1 MSYEKLFSFI
11 FFLAIISCSKDP
23 ILYTLTTSTNP
34 AEGGALLPSSAQF
47 EEGETVV
54 LNATPSEEYVFF
66 SWSGVS
72 GENST
77 TSIVMNSDKSV
88 VALFVKKQYSLEISV
103 EGEGEVTEKIIKA
116 GSSTDYNS
124 GTIVELSANPVSEW
138 VFVEWKGDL
147 SGSENPTQITIN
159 KPKKIIAVFQKKQYP
174 LNIEIEG
181 EGSVE
186 ETVIKPGVPNSYNS
200 GTIVSIEA
208 IPQNGWS
215 FLKWSGDV
223 SSLENPIEITVNISK
238 NIKAEFFNPQDFTG
252 LPILYVD
259 TEGSEINSKEDY
271 VEGSVSIIGSNDFPG
286 LSSAEMKIKGRGNST
301 WWQGGI
307 GRPDNM
313 KKPFQIKFGDK
324 TKVLNMPKDKKWVLL
339 AEISDISLIRNKIV
353 REIANMGSFDYVP
366 QAEYTELFI
375 NNKHAGTYLIGQKV
389 EESKNRVNIG
399 DDGYL
404 VEIDTDAH
412 GRIEEDDVYFRSNV
426 WSSHY
431 KDGVFNIKE
440 PSLDFDSE
448 KFNLIKNH
456 INSFEDAL
464 FGDSFKDPDIGYRSF
479 IDLSSFIDWFLVNEI
494 SKNQDA
500 ASFSSIY
507 FNYIPGEK
515 IKMGPIWDFD
525 LAFGNVNYSN
535 AENPEGF
542 WIKDNL
548 WYKRMFEDP
557 YFKQMVQER
566 FDYYNN
572 NLSLILSKISG
583 FETYLSKSQKKNFEL
598 YPSLL
603 DPNSEVWPVPARFDN
618 HHSYVEYLK
627 TWLDTRMAWLK
638 TWL

>member
-1 MSYEKLFSFI
+1 
-11 FFLAIISCSKDP
+11 
-23 ILYTLTTSTNP
+23 
-34 AEGGALLPSSAQF
+34 
-47 EEGETVV
+47 
-54 LNATPSEEYVFF
+54 
-66 SWSGVS
+66 
-72 GENST
+72 
-77 TSIVMNSDKSV
+77 
-88 VALFVKKQYSLEISV
+88 
-103 EGEGEVTEKIIKA
+103 
-116 GSSTDYNS
+116 
-124 GTIVELSANPVSEW
+124 
-138 VFVEWKGDL
+138 
-147 SGSENPTQITIN
+147 
-159 KPKKIIAVFQKKQYP
+159 
-174 LNIEIEG
+174 
-181 EGSVE
+181 
-186 ETVIKPGVPNSYNS
+186 
-200 GTIVSIEA
+200 
-208 IPQNGWS
+208 
-215 FLKWSGDV
+215 
-223 SSLENPIEITVNISK
+223 
-238 NIKAEFFNPQDFTG
+238 
-252 LPILYVD
+252 
-259 TEGSEINSKEDY
+259 
-271 VEGSVSIIGSNDFPG
+271 
-286 LSSAEMKIKGRGNST
+286 
-301 WWQGGI
+301 
-307 GRPDNM
+307 
-313 KKPFQIKFGDK
+313 
-324 TKVLNMPKDKKWVLL
+324 MPKDKKWVLL

-366 QAEYTELFI
+366 QSEYTELFI

-448 KFNLIKNH
+448 KFNLIKGH

-464 FGDSFKDPDIGYRSF
+464 FGDNFKDPDIGYRSF
-479 IDLSSFIDWFLVNEI
+479 IDLPSFIDWFLVNEI

-618 HHSYVEYLK
+618 HHGYVEYLK
-627 TWLDTRMAWLK
+627 AWLDTRMEWLK

>member
-1 MSYEKLFSFI
+1 MKKLFSFL

-23 ILYTLTTSTNP
+23 ILYTLTTSANP
-34 AEGGALLPSSAQF
+34 TEGGTLLPSSAQF

-54 LNATPSEEYVFF
+54 LNATPSKEYVFF
-66 SWSGVS
+66 SWAGVS

-186 ETVIKPGVPNSYNS
+186 EKVIKPGVPNSYNS
-200 GTIVSIEA
+200 GTVVSVKA

-223 SSLENPIEITVNISK
+223 SSLENPIEITVNMSK
-238 NIKAEFFNPQDFTG
+238 NIRAEFFNPLDFTG

-259 TEGSEINSKEDY
+259 TQGSEINSKDDY
-271 VEGSVSIIGSNDFPG
+271 VEGSVSIIGSNDFPD
-286 LSSAEMKIKGRGNST
+286 LSSTEMKIKGRGNST

-313 KKPFQIKFGDK
+313 KKPYQIKFGDK

-366 QAEYTELFI
+366 QSEYTELFI

-448 KFNLIKNH
+448 KFNLIKGH

-464 FGDSFKDPDIGYRSF
+464 FGDNFKDPDIGYRSF
-479 IDLSSFIDWFLVNEI
+479 IDLPSFIDWFLVNEI
-494 SKNQDA
+494 SKNQDT

-618 HHSYVEYLK
+618 HHGYVEYLK
-627 TWLDTRMAWLK
+627 AWLDTRMEWLK

>member
-1 MSYEKLFSFI
+1 M
-11 FFLAIISCSKDP
+11 
-23 ILYTLTTSTNP
+23 
-34 AEGGALLPSSAQF
+34 
-47 EEGETVV
+47 
-54 LNATPSEEYVFF
+54 LNATPNEEYVFF
-66 SWSGVS
+66 SWSGAT
-72 GENST
+72 GDNNN
-77 TSIVMNSDKSV
+77 TSIVMDSDKTI

-116 GSSTDYNS
+116 GASKDYNS
-124 GTIVELSANPVSEW
+124 GTIIELSANPASEW

-147 SGSENPTQITIN
+147 SGTENPAQIIIN
-159 KPKKIIAVFQKKQYP
+159 KPKNITAVFEKKQYP

-186 ETVIKPGVPNSYNS
+186 ETIIKAGTPNSYNS
-200 GTIVSIEA
+200 GTVVSLNA
-208 IPQNGWS
+208 VPQNGWS
-215 FLKWSGDV
+215 FLKWSGDI
-223 SSLENPIEITVNISK
+223 SSFENPIEITVNMPK
-238 NIKAEFFNPQDFTG
+238 NIQAEFFNPLSFTG

-259 TEGSEINSKEDY
+259 TEGSEINSKENY
-271 VEGSVSIIGSNDFPG
+271 IEGSVSIIGTSNFPG
-286 LSSAEMKIKGRGNST
+286 LSSSEMKIKGRGNST

-324 TKVLNMPKDKKWVLL
+324 TEVLNMPKDKKWVLL
-339 AEISDISLIRNKIV
+339 AEISDISLIRNKIA
-353 REIANMGSFDYVP
+353 REIANLGSFDYVP

-375 NNKHAGTYLIGQKV
+375 NDKHAGTYLIGQKV

-431 KDGVFNIKE
+431 EDGVFNIKE

-448 KFNLIKNH
+448 KFNLIKDH
-456 INSFEDAL
+456 INTFEGAL
-464 FGDSFKDPDIGYRSF
+464 FGDNFKDPDLGYRSF
-479 IDLSSFIDWFLVNEI
+479 IDLPSFIDWFLVNEI

-507 FNYIPGEK
+507 FNYIPGGE
-515 IKMGPIWDFD
+515 IKMGPVWDFD

-566 FDYYNN
+566 FDYYND
-572 NLSLILSKISG
+572 NLNSILSKISG
-583 FETYLSKSQKKNFEL
+583 IETYLSKSQKKNFEL

-603 DPNSEVWPVPARFDN
+603 DPSSEVWPVPARFDN
-618 HHSYVEYLK
+618 HHAYVEYLK
-627 TWLDTRMAWLK
+627 TWLDARMMWLK

>member
-1 MSYEKLFSFI
+1 MKKLFSFL
-11 FFLAIISCSKDP
+11 FFLVIISCSKDP
-23 ILYTLTTSTNP
+23 ILYNLTTSTNP
-34 AEGGALLPSSAQF
+34 AEGGTLLPSSAQF

-54 LNATPSEEYVFF
+54 LNATPSEEYAFF

-181 EGSVE
+181 EGSVK

-271 VEGSVSIIGSNDFPG
+271 VEGSVSIIGSNDFPD

-448 KFNLIKNH
+448 KFNLIKDH

>member
-1 MSYEKLFSFI
+1 MKKLFSFL

-34 AEGGALLPSSAQF
+34 AEGGTLLPSSAQF

-88 VALFVKKQYSLEISV
+88 VALFVKKRYSLEISI

-186 ETVIKPGVPNSYNS
+186 EKVIKPGVPNSYNS
-200 GTIVSIEA
+200 GTVVSVKA
-208 IPQNGWS
+208 IPKNGWS

-223 SSLENPIEITVNISK
+223 NSLENPIEITVNMSK
-238 NIKAEFFNPQDFTG
+238 NIRAEFFNPLDFTG
-252 LPILYVD
+252 LPIVYVNTD
-259 TEGSEINSKEDY
+259 GNEINSKEDY
-271 VEGSVSIIGSNDFPG
+271 VTGTVSITGSNNFPD

-301 WWQGGI
+301 WWQGQIHG
-307 GRPDNM
+307 
-313 KKPFQIKFGDK
+313 KKPYQIKFGDK
-324 TKVLNMPKDKKWVLL
+324 TEVLNMPKDKKWVLL
-339 AEISDISLIRNKIV
+339 AELSDKSLMRNKFA
-353 REIANMGSFDYVP
+353 REMANISRFDYVP

-375 NNKHAGTYLIGQKV
+375 NNKHAGTYLVGQKV

-399 DDGYL
+399 DEGYL
-404 VEIDTDAH
+404 IEIDQKS
-412 GRIEEDDVYFRSNV
+412 RIDNDDVFFETEP
-426 WSSHY
+426 WSIY
-431 KDGVFNIKE
+431 PENLFNIKE
-440 PSLDFDSE
+440 PNLDWGSE
-448 KFNLIKNH
+448 EFYLIRDH
-456 INSFEDAL
+456 IVSFETAL
-464 FGDSFKDPDIGYRSF
+464 FSEDFTNPDTGYRSF
-479 IDLSSFIDWFLVNEI
+479 VDVSTFVDWYLINEI
-494 SKNQDA
+494 GKNQDA
-500 ASFSSIY
+500 AYFSSIY
-507 FNYIPGEK
+507 FTYIPGEK

-525 LAFGNVNYSN
+525 LAFGNVDYSV

-542 WIKDNL
+542 WIKNGP
-548 WYKRMFEDP
+548 WYKRLFEDP
-557 YFKQMVQER
+557 YFANLVRER
-566 FDYYNN
+566 LLYYDN
-572 NLSLILSKISG
+572 NLNELFSKIDG
-583 FETYLSKSQKKNFEL
+583 FEEYLNLSQKKNYEIWQTL
-598 YPSLL
+598 GKY
-603 DPNSEVWPVPARFDN
+603 VWPNPVYYDT
-618 HHSYVEYLK
+618 HHEEVEHLK
-627 TWLDTRMAWLK
+627 NWIEQRMAWLK

>member
-1 MSYEKLFSFI
+1 MKKLFSFL
-11 FFLAIISCSKDP
+11 FFLVIISCSKDP
-23 ILYTLTTSTNP
+23 ILYNLTTSTNP
-34 AEGGALLPSSAQF
+34 AEGGTLLPSSAQF

-88 VALFVKKQYSLEISV
+88 VALFVKKRYSLEISV

-259 TEGSEINSKEDY
+259 TEGTEINSKEDY
-271 VEGSVSIIGSNDFPG
+271 VEGSVSIIGSNDFPD

-448 KFNLIKNH
+448 KFNLIKDH

-464 FGDSFKDPDIGYRSF
+464 FGDNFKDPDIGYRSF

>member
-1 MSYEKLFSFI
+1 MKKLLSFL
-11 FFLAIISCSKDP
+11 FFLVIISCSKDP
-23 ILYTLTTSTNP
+23 ILYNLTTSTNP
-34 AEGGALLPSSAQF
+34 AEGGTLLPSSAQF

-88 VALFVKKQYSLEISV
+88 VALFVKKRYSLEISV

-181 EGSVE
+181 EGSVK

-271 VEGSVSIIGSNDFPG
+271 VEGSVSIIGSNDFPD

-448 KFNLIKNH
+448 KFNLIKDH

-464 FGDSFKDPDIGYRSF
+464 FGDNFKDPDIGYRSF

-566 FDYYNN
+566 FDYYND

>member
-1 MSYEKLFSFI
+1 MKKLFSFI

-34 AEGGALLPSSAQF
+34 AEGGTLLPSSAQF

-271 VEGSVSIIGSNDFPG
+271 VEGSVSIIGSNDFPD

-313 KKPFQIKFGDK
+313 KTPFQIKFGDK

-448 KFNLIKNH
+448 KFNLIKDH

-464 FGDSFKDPDIGYRSF
+464 FGDNFKDPDIGYRSF

>member
-1 MSYEKLFSFI
+1 MKKLFSFL
-11 FFLAIISCSKDP
+11 FFLVIISCSKDP
-23 ILYTLTTSTNP
+23 ILYNLTTSTNP
-34 AEGGALLPSSAQF
+34 AEGGTLLPSSAQF

-88 VALFVKKQYSLEISV
+88 VALFVKKRYSLEISV

-181 EGSVE
+181 EGSVK

-271 VEGSVSIIGSNDFPG
+271 VEGSVSIIGSNDFPD

-448 KFNLIKNH
+448 KFNLIKDH

-464 FGDSFKDPDIGYRSF
+464 FGDNFKDPDIGYRSF

>member
-1 MSYEKLFSFI
+1 MKKFFSFL

-34 AEGGALLPSSAQF
+34 TEGGTLLPSSAQF

-54 LNATPSEEYVFF
+54 LNATPSKEYVFV
-66 SWSGVS
+66 SWAGVS

-186 ETVIKPGVPNSYNS
+186 EKVIKPGVPNSYNS
-200 GTIVSIEA
+200 GTVVSVKA
-208 IPQNGWS
+208 IPLNGWS
-215 FLKWSGDV
+215 FLKWSGHV
-223 SSLENPIEITVNISK
+223 SSLENPIEITVNMSK
-238 NIKAEFFNPQDFTG
+238 NIRAEFFNPLDFTG

-259 TEGSEINSKEDY
+259 TQGSEINSKDDY
-271 VEGSVSIIGSNDFPG
+271 VEGSVSIIGSNDFPD
-286 LSSAEMKIKGRGNST
+286 LSSTEMKIKGRGNST

-313 KKPFQIKFGDK
+313 KKPYQIKFGDK

-366 QAEYTELFI
+366 QSEYTELFI

-448 KFNLIKNH
+448 KFNLIKGH

-464 FGDSFKDPDIGYRSF
+464 FGDNFKDPDIGYRSF
-479 IDLSSFIDWFLVNEI
+479 IDLPSFIDWFLVNEI

-618 HHSYVEYLK
+618 HHGYVEYLK
-627 TWLDTRMAWLK
+627 NWLDTRMEWLK

>member
-1 MSYEKLFSFI
+1 MKKLFSFL
-11 FFLAIISCSKDP
+11 FFLVIISCSKDP
-23 ILYTLTTSTNP
+23 ILYNLTTSTNP
-34 AEGGALLPSSAQF
+34 AEGGTLLPSSAQF

-88 VALFVKKQYSLEISV
+88 VALFVKKRYSLEISV

-271 VEGSVSIIGSNDFPG
+271 VEGSVSIIGSNDFPD

-448 KFNLIKNH
+448 KFNLIKDH

-464 FGDSFKDPDIGYRSF
+464 FGDNFKDPDIGYRSF

>member
-1 MSYEKLFSFI
+1 MKKLFSFI

-34 AEGGALLPSSAQF
+34 AEGGTLLPSSAQF

-271 VEGSVSIIGSNDFPG
+271 VEGSVSIIGSNDFPD

-448 KFNLIKNH
+448 KFNLIKDH

>member
-1 MSYEKLFSFI
+1 MKKLLYY
-11 FFLAIISCSKDP
+11 FLVLFLVSCSKDP
-23 ILYTLTTSTNP
+23 ILYTLTTSVNP
-34 AEGGALLPSSAQF
+34 FEGGTLTPTTTQF

-54 LNATPSEEYVFF
+54 LNATPSAEYTFF
-66 SWSGVS
+66 AWSGVS
-72 GENST
+72 GSST
-77 TSIVMNSDKSV
+77 STSIVIDSDKAV
-88 VALFVKKQYSLEISV
+88 TAVFTKKRYALNILID
-103 EGEGEVTEKIIKA
+103 GEGNVDEKIIKSGQA
-116 GSSTDYNS
+116 KDYNS
-124 GTIVELSANPVSEW
+124 GTIIELSATPKEGWEFKQWS
-138 VFVEWKGDL
+138 GDL
-147 SGSENPTQITIN
+147 ISTKNPNQITIN
-159 KPKKIIAVFQKKQYP
+159 KPKNISAVFEKKQYP

-186 ETVIKPGVPNSYNS
+186 ETIVKAGTPNSYNS
-200 GTIVSIEA
+200 GTVVSLSA
-208 IPQNGWS
+208 TPQNGWS
-215 FLKWSGDV
+215 FLKWSGDI
-223 SSLENPIEITVNISK
+223 SSFENPIEITVNMPK
-238 NIKAEFFNPQDFTG
+238 NIQAEFFNPLNFTG

-259 TEGSEINSKEDY
+259 TGGSEINSKEDY
-271 VEGSVSIIGSNDFPG
+271 MKGSVSIIGASNFPD
-286 LSSAEMKIKGRGNST
+286 LSSSEIKIKGRGNST

-324 TKVLNMPKDKKWVLL
+324 TEVLNMPKDKKWVLL
-339 AEISDISLIRNKIV
+339 AEISDISLIRNKIA
-353 REIANMGSFDYVP
+353 REIANIGSFDYVP

-375 NNKHAGTYLIGQKV
+375 NDKHAGTYLIGQKV

-412 GRIEEDDVYFRSNV
+412 DRIGEDDVYFRSNV

-431 KDGVFNIKE
+431 EDGVFNIKE

-448 KFNLIKNH
+448 KFNLIKDHVND
-456 INSFEDAL
+456 FEDAL
-464 FGDSFKDPDIGYRSF
+464 FGDSFKDPDLGYRSF
-479 IDLSSFIDWFLVNEI
+479 IDLPSFIDWFLVNEI

-515 IKMGPIWDFD
+515 IKMGPVWDFD

-566 FDYYNN
+566 FDYYND
-572 NLSLILSKISG
+572 NLNLILSKISE
-583 FETYLSKSQKKNFEL
+583 FETSLSKSQKKNFEL

-618 HHSYVEYLK
+618 HHEYVEYLK
-627 TWLDTRMAWLK
+627 NWINARMLWLKAWL
-638 TWL
+638 

>member
-1 MSYEKLFSFI
+1 MKKLFSFL

-34 AEGGALLPSSAQF
+34 TEGGALLPSSAQF

-54 LNATPSEEYVFF
+54 LNATPTEEYVFF
-66 SWSGVS
+66 SWAGVS

-186 ETVIKPGVPNSYNS
+186 EKVIKPGVPNSYNS
-200 GTIVSIEA
+200 GTVVSVKA

-223 SSLENPIEITVNISK
+223 SSLENPIEITVNMSK
-238 NIKAEFFNPQDFTG
+238 NIRAEFFNPLDFTG

-259 TEGSEINSKEDY
+259 TQGSEINSKDDY
-271 VEGSVSIIGSNDFPG
+271 VEGSVSIIGSNDFPD
-286 LSSAEMKIKGRGNST
+286 LSSTEMKIKGRGNST

-313 KKPFQIKFGDK
+313 KKPYQIKFGDK

-366 QAEYTELFI
+366 QSEYTELFI

-448 KFNLIKNH
+448 KFNLIKGH

-464 FGDSFKDPDIGYRSF
+464 FGDNFKDPDIGYRSF
-479 IDLSSFIDWFLVNEI
+479 IDLPSFIDWFLVNEI

-618 HHSYVEYLK
+618 HHGYVEYLK
-627 TWLDTRMAWLK
+627 TWLDTRMEWLK

>member
-1 MSYEKLFSFI
+1 MKKFFSFL

-34 AEGGALLPSSAQF
+34 TVGGALLPSSAQF

-66 SWSGVS
+66 SWAGVS

-186 ETVIKPGVPNSYNS
+186 EKVIKPGVPNSYNS
-200 GTIVSIEA
+200 GTVVSVKA

-223 SSLENPIEITVNISK
+223 SSLENPIEITVNMSK
-238 NIKAEFFNPQDFTG
+238 NIRAEFFNPLDFTG

-259 TEGSEINSKEDY
+259 TQGSEINSKDDY
-271 VEGSVSIIGSNDFPG
+271 VEGSVSIIGSNDFPD
-286 LSSAEMKIKGRGNST
+286 LSSTEMKIKGRGNST

-313 KKPFQIKFGDK
+313 KKPYQIKFGDK

-366 QAEYTELFI
+366 QSEYTELFI

-448 KFNLIKNH
+448 KFNLIKGH

-464 FGDSFKDPDIGYRSF
+464 FGDNFKDPDIGYRSF
-479 IDLSSFIDWFLVNEI
+479 IDLPSFIDWFLVNEI

-618 HHSYVEYLK
+618 HHGYVEYLK
-627 TWLDTRMAWLK
+627 TWLDTRMEWLK

>member
-1 MSYEKLFSFI
+1 MKKLFSFL
-11 FFLAIISCSKDP
+11 FFLVIISCSKDP
-23 ILYTLTTSTNP
+23 ILYNLTTSTNP
-34 AEGGALLPSSAQF
+34 AEGGTLLPSSAQF

-88 VALFVKKQYSLEISV
+88 VALFVKKRYSLEISV

-181 EGSVE
+181 EGSVK

-271 VEGSVSIIGSNDFPG
+271 VEGSVSIIGSNDFPD

-353 REIANMGSFDYVP
+353 REIANMGSFDYIP

-448 KFNLIKNH
+448 KFNLIKDH

-464 FGDSFKDPDIGYRSF
+464 FGDNFKDPDIGYRSF